1 MSTDNRDQAPAL
13 SSTPE
18 ELDQD
23 TTAPGASSSPPTGPV
38 HAPITPADQG
48 EQPTT
53 PPAEEEQGH
62 GPVWSA
68 SEAARRC
75 GISRATMTRRLQADA
90 IPGATR
96 DESGAWL
103 VPLSGLLAAGFHPDR
118 PAPAEE
124 EGPQDQDAADALRD
138 AHHAREL
145 AEVRAALDLE
155 RARRQAAEEL
165 AAERAAR
172 VADLRQALLALAPPE
187 TPQDAPETAPQPETT
202 PEATPLPS
210 TPQQAAPG
218 PSSTPPPEPSTRG
231 PFRRLL
237 GRLRGDR

>member
-1 MSTDNRDQAPAL
+1 MSTSNQ
-13 SSTPE
+13 
-18 ELDQD
+18 DQD
-23 TTAPGASSSPPTGPV
+23 APGAAS
-38 HAPITPADQG
+38 
-48 EQPTT
+48 T

-62 GPVWSA
+62 GPMWSA

-124 EGPQDQDAADALRD
+124 EDPQDQDAADALRD

-187 TPQDAPETAPQPETT
+187 TPQDADTAPETPPPSPEPVPNT
-202 PEATPLPS
+202 S
-210 TPQQAAPG
+210 TPQQATPG
-218 PSSTPPPEPSTRG
+218 PSSTPPAQQDQTSQG
-231 PFRRLL
+231 PLRRFLH
-237 GRLRGDR
+237 RLRGN